1 MDLEI
6 LKNEYEKMQQIY
18 GDKTLKSINF
28 GGCDTNPDICFV
40 FMNLTSKNVA
50 SDPLRDGIRAPWI
63 GTKNIW
69 DLFVATNLFD
79 IDMYNE
85 IKSKKANEWDKEFA
99 EKVYNEVKKIKYLLL
114 I

>member
-1 MDLEI
+1 
-6 LKNEYEKMQQIY
+6 MQQVY

-40 FMNLTSKNVA
+40 FMNPTSKNIV
-50 SDPLRDGIRAPWI
+50 SESSWNGIRAPWI

-69 DLFVATNLFD
+69 DLFVAANLFD
-79 IDMYNE
+79 VDIYNE

-99 EKVYNEVKKIKYLLL
+99 
-114 I
+114 